1 MSDITDVNNSTDSN
15 NIPDEDKQQQGNKC
29 IVDDLESELNNLN
42 GTNDLQD
49 MLHNLS
55 NDENI
60 TSLFKQF
67 SSGFSNFAQSN
78 ENINEE
84 EKIEEESDELDFE
97 TLNLDKYL
105 LSSEGTNLCD
115 ILGDIKNELVKLNKN
130 LNK

>member
-15 NIPDEDKQQQGNKC
+15 IPDENKQQSEGNKC
-29 IVDDLESELNNLN
+29 IVEDLESELNNLN

-78 ENINEE
+78 ENVNE